1 MTEIVEFVR
10 YNKYEVLKLDD
21 IDQFLLY
28 AQRKSLESI
37 IRTIQAGRKS
47 LGKRPCNSYVVV
59 NEEEPYAEIVWS
71 LIELGEQLRVA
82 KGATDGVGV

>member
-1 MTEIVEFVR
+1 MVETEEFVR

-47 LGKRPCNSYVVV
+47 EGKNPCNSYVVV
-59 NEEEPYAEIVWS
+59 NEEEPYSEIVWS
-71 LIELGEQLRVA
+71 LIELGENYNTAARRE
-82 KGATDGVGV
+82 